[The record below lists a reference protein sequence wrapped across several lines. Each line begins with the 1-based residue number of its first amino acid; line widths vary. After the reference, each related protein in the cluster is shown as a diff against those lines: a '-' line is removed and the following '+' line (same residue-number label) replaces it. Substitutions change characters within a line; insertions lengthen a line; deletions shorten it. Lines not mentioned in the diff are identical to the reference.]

1 MVHAGKDLCVC
12 VFLPLFLPF
21 RSSVASGQTLIHPD
35 SSAHLPALVWQPANS
50 LIKVPGALLVQL
62 VACKLI
68 NRFPVFNSFWEC
80 SALLW
85 VVNQAFRA
93 GFFFEKR
100 HGRNSFKCFTVLG
113 SWGRRIPWA
122 LQVLLVPSMRAILG
136 FCFISLGCSHPVKY
150 PLSMQRAARWSLH
163 FAELSIR
170 NQMCSG
176 PSDWKHTEERDLLTV
191 LRFVLEPWAGAARMF
206 SLAVFSF
213 RLLGL
218 SFNCLVSS

>member
-1 MVHAGKDLCVC
+1 MVQAGKDLSVC

-35 SSAHLPALVWQPANS
+35 SSAHLPALVWQQANS

-113 SWGRRIPWA
+113 SWGRR
-122 LQVLLVPSMRAILG
+122 RKD
-136 FCFISLGCSHPVKY
+136 PVG
-150 PLSMQRAARWSLH
+150 S
-163 FAELSIR
+163 
-170 NQMCSG
+170 
-176 PSDWKHTEERDLLTV
+176 
-191 LRFVLEPWAGAARMF
+191 AGAACPIYE
-206 SLAVFSF
+206 SNF
-213 RLLGL
+213 RLLLYFSWLFTPCKISIIHAEGSQMEPAL
-218 SFNCLVSS
+218 C